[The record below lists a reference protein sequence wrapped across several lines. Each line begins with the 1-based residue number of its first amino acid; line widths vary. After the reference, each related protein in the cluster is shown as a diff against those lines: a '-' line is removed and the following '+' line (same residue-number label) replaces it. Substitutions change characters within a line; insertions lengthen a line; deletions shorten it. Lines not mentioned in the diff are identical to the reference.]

1 MDYLTLDDVF
11 IDLSNPD
18 EVVELLNR
26 VKDSLDEYIS
36 NNLSV
41 TRSEELENYLSSN
54 FNIKTPVR
62 KIFKIAVDNLKTVT
76 NYSKLIFRIDKF
88 IMVDNIRLNSIIK
101 LITYG
106 NLEIKPYNIWTES
119 FEYIKSNIDEIIF
132 GLEEDE

>member
-76 NYSKLIFRIDKF
+76 NYSKLTFRIDKF

-132 GLEEDE
+132 GLEGDE

>member
-1 MDYLTLDDVF
+1 MDYLTLGDVF

-76 NYSKLIFRIDKF
+76 NYSKLTFRIDKF
-88 IMVDNIRLNSIIK
+88 IMVDDIRLNSIIK

>member
-54 FNIKTPVR
+54 FNIKTPIR

-76 NYSKLIFRIDKF
+76 NYSKLTFRIDKF

-119 FEYIKSNIDEIIF
+119 FEYIKNNMDEIIF
-132 GLEEDE
+132 GLEGDE

>member
-76 NYSKLIFRIDKF
+76 NYSKLTFRIDKF

-132 GLEEDE
+132 ELEEDE

>member
-41 TRSEELENYLSSN
+41 TRSEELENYLSTN
-54 FNIKTPVR
+54 FNIKTPIR

-76 NYSKLIFRIDKF
+76 NYSKLTFRIDKF

-119 FEYIKSNIDEIIF
+119 FEYIKNNMDEIIF
-132 GLEEDE
+132 GLEGDE

>member
-76 NYSKLIFRIDKF
+76 NYSKLTFRIDKF
-88 IMVDNIRLNSIIK
+88 IMVDDIRLNSIIK

>member
-76 NYSKLIFRIDKF
+76 NYSKLTFRIDKF

>member
-11 IDLSNPD
+11 IDLSDPD

-41 TRSEELENYLSSN
+41 TRSEELENYLSTN
-54 FNIKTPVR
+54 FNIKTPIG

-76 NYSKLIFRIDKF
+76 NYSKLTFRIDKF

>member
-76 NYSKLIFRIDKF
+76 NYSKLTFRIDKF
-88 IMVDNIRLNSIIK
+88 IMVDDIRLNSIIK

-132 GLEEDE
+132 GLGEDE

>member
-54 FNIKTPVR
+54 FNIKTPIR

-76 NYSKLIFRIDKF
+76 NYSKLTFRIDKF
-88 IMVDNIRLNSIIK
+88 IMVDDIRLNSIIK

>member
-41 TRSEELENYLSSN
+41 TRSEELENYLSTN
-54 FNIKTPVR
+54 FNIKTPIR

-76 NYSKLIFRIDKF
+76 NYSKLTFRIDKF
-88 IMVDNIRLNSIIK
+88 IMVDDIRLNSIIK

-119 FEYIKSNIDEIIF
+119 FEYIKNNMDEIIF

>member
-54 FNIKTPVR
+54 FNIKTPIR

-76 NYSKLIFRIDKF
+76 NYSKLTFRIDKF

-106 NLEIKPYNIWTES
+106 NLEIKPYNIWAES
-119 FEYIKSNIDEIIF
+119 FEYIKNNMDEIIF
-132 GLEEDE
+132 GLEGDE